1 MRCACQRLL
10 FVCFFICMLIFT
22 AEAQEAKRITGDF
35 TSLSFGQ
42 FVHQVEAQSDY
53 HFFYDSTELDSFR
66 VNVNANN
73 ILIGDLLN
81 QVFQKSG
88 FNFSIDT
95 FHYVVV
101 SRHYI
106 HNEIASNFFN
116 RKNAGVDTSDN
127 TETSLFE
134 EPVANKEKLKS
145 SIENKLFVIGVKT
158 NNPGNGKA
166 TLAGY
171 VRDIKNG
178 EPLVGASV
186 YIDTLSVGVTTDQFG
201 YYSLTL
207 PRGRHTLHVSS
218 SGMKDSRRQIMLYSD
233 GKINIELQDAIVSLK
248 AVTVTA
254 EKTSQVKNL
263 QMGAERLSIKTIK
276 QIATVFGE
284 TDILKVVLTLP
295 GVTSVGEAS
304 TGFNVRGGS
313 TDQNLILFNDATI
326 YNPTHL
332 FGFFSAF
339 NPDVVKGVEL
349 YKSTIPEKYGGRL
362 SSVLDVTSRD
372 GNNKKWSGT
381 GGIGPLTSKLALE
394 GPLVKDKA
402 SFILGGRTTYSNWLL
417 HAIPTDYKDSKASF
431 YDLNLNITAALNA
444 KNSIYLSGYYSSDQF
459 NLNSDTLYKYSNAN
473 ANIKW
478 KHNFNNKFY
487 GVATAGLDHYQYSVS
502 SKQNPVNAFK
512 LDFAI
517 DQANFRADFNYA
529 ASTKHA
535 LNFGVNT
542 VYYTLHPGSFVPV
555 GDKSLVAPNIVPKEQ
570 GLESA
575 FYLGDKYAITSKLS
589 VDLGL
594 RYSMFNYM
602 GPHDVYTYAP
612 GVPRQTATIQDTIS
626 YAKGKNIKTYQG
638 PEIRFSMRYSLT
650 ENSSIKIS
658 YNTLRQYI
666 HMLSNT
672 TAISPTDIWKLSD
685 PYIKPQYGD
694 QVSLGYYQNFKSNTI
709 ETSIEVYYK
718 RQQNYLDYKSGAI
731 LILNHHIE
739 TDVINTKGKAYGV
752 ELLIKKTA
760 GKLNGWLSYTYS
772 RALLT
777 QDDPL
782 AGELINK
789 GNYYPAN
796 YDKPHNVNFIGN
808 YRLSHRY
815 SFSLNVIYSTGR
827 PVTLPVASFYYDGAQ
842 RVYYSARNQYRIPDY
857 FRTDLSVNIDGNHKI
872 KQLTHNS
879 WSFGVYNLTGRQN
892 AYSVFF
898 TTENGVTKGYKLSI
912 FDSPVPFISYNFRF

>member
-1 MRCACQRLL
+1 MR
-10 FVCFFICMLIFT
+10 IS
-22 AEAQEAKRITGDF
+22 GDF
-35 TSLSFGQ
+35 NGLSFKQ
-42 FVHQVEAQSDY
+42 FVHQVESQSDY
-53 HFFYDSTELDSFR
+53 HFFYDSAELDSFR
-66 VNVNANN
+66 VNANIN
-73 ILIGDLLN
+73 KISIADLLS
-81 QVFQKSG
+81 QVFKKTG
-88 FNFSIDT
+88 FYFSIDS

-101 SRHYI
+101 SKHFI
-106 HNEIASNFFN
+106 HNDLASNFFN
-116 RKNAGVDTSDN
+116 RKNAGIDTSDN
-127 TETSLFE
+127 TETTAFG
-134 EPVANKEKLKS
+134 EPVPNKEKLKS
-145 SIENKLFVIGVKT
+145 SIENKLFFIGTKT

-178 EPLVGASV
+178 EPLAGASV

-207 PRGRHTLHVSS
+207 PRGRHTLHVSGA
-218 SGMKDSRRQIMLYSD
+218 GMKDSRRQIMLYSD

-248 AVTVTA
+248 AVTVVS
-254 EKTSQVKNL
+254 EKSSQVKNL
-263 QMGAERLSIKTIK
+263 QMGAERLNIKTIK

-339 NPDVVKGVEL
+339 NPDIVKSVEL

-362 SSVLDVTSRD
+362 SSVLDVTTRD
-372 GNNKKWSGT
+372 GNNKKWSGV
-381 GGIGPLTSKLALE
+381 GGIGPLTSKLTLE
-394 GPLVKDKA
+394 GPLIKDKS

-417 HAIPTDYKDSKASF
+417 HSIPTDYKDSKASF
-431 YDLNLNITAALNA
+431 YDVNLHIATTINS
-444 KNSIYLSGYYSSDQF
+444 KNSIYISGYFSNDQF

-478 KHNFNNKFY
+478 KHVFNNKFY

-502 SKQNPVNAFK
+502 SRQNPVNAFK
-512 LDFAI
+512 LSFAI

-529 ASTKHA
+529 ASNKHA
-535 LNFGVNT
+535 LNFGVNAIN
-542 VYYTLHPGSFVPV
+542 YTLHPGSFDPV
-555 GDKSLVAPNIVPKEQ
+555 GDKSLVVPNTVPKEQ

-575 FYLGDKYAITSKLS
+575 LYLGDRYTISSKFS

-602 GPHDVYTYAP
+602 GPHDVYTYAA
-612 GVPRQTATIQDTIS
+612 GVPRQAATIQDTTS

-638 PEIRFSMRYSLT
+638 PEIRFAVRYSLT
-650 ENSSIKIS
+650 ENSSVKLS

-694 QVSLGYYQNFKSNTI
+694 QISLGYYRNFKSNTI
-709 ETSIEVYYK
+709 ETSVEIYYK
-718 RQQNYLDYKSGAI
+718 HQQNYLDYKSGAV
-731 LILNHHIE
+731 LVLNHHIE

-760 GKLNGWLSYTYS
+760 GKLNGWFSYTYS
-772 RALLT
+772 RTLLIM
-777 QDDPL
+777 DDPL
-782 AGELINK
+782 AGEAINK
-789 GNYYPAN
+789 GKYYPAN
-796 YDKPHNVNFIGN
+796 YDKPHNINFIGN

-815 SFSLNVIYSTGR
+815 SFSLNIIYSTGR
-827 PVTLPVASFYYDGAQ
+827 PVTLPVASFYYDGSQ
-842 RVYYSARNQYRIPDY
+842 RVYYSERNQYRIPDY
-857 FRTDLSVNIDGNHKI
+857 FRTDLSMNIEGNHKI
-872 KQLTHNS
+872 KKLSHNS
-879 WSFGVYNLTGRQN
+879 WSFGVYNLTARQN

-898 TTENGVTKGYKLSI
+898 TNQNGVTKGYKLSI
-912 FDSPVPFISYNFRF
+912 FDTPVPFISYNFRF